1 MCKRNNGEVFING
14 DALGTEPPPFTP
26 VKDLDSIVR
35 FDARNVKA

>member
-1 MCKRNNGEVFING
+1 MRKSDNGEVFVNG